1 MSYSSSSSSRCA
13 ACKCLRRKC
22 VMGCILAPY
31 FPSTNPQRF
40 ASVHKVFGA
49 ANITKM
55 LEQVPIHLRGQA
67 ADSMIFEAETRMK
80 DPVYGSAGIIS
91 QLQQQ
96 IAHVQGEIM
105 KIKGEIARHNAQQQQ
120 QQQEQHQAQALRHKQ
135 LTAMTYFGPII
146 GLGLKDVN
154 RLTNSEEVT
163 SNSGQ
168 PYGFDEAD
176 DYLYDTFNH

>member
-55 LEQVPIHLRGQA
+55 LEQVPMHLRGQA
-67 ADSMIFEAETRMK
+67 ADSMIFEAEMRMK

-105 KIKGEIARHNAQQQQ
+105 KIQGEIARHNAQQQQ
-120 QQQEQHQAQALRHKQ
+120 QHQAQTLRHKQ
-135 LTAMTYFGPII
+135 FGAMTYFGPVI

-154 RLTNSEEVT
+154 GPTISEEVT
-163 SNSGQ
+163 SSSGQ
-168 PYGFDEAD
+168 PYGFDDAD
-176 DYLYDTFNH
+176 DYFV

>member
-31 FPSTNPQRF
+31 FPSTNLQRF
-40 ASVHKVFGA
+40 TSVHKVFGA

-67 ADSMIFEAETRMK
+67 ADSVIFEAETRMK

-105 KIKGEIARHNAQQQQ
+105 KIQGEIARHNAQQQQ

-176 DYLYDTFNH
+176 DYLYATFNH